1 MLFFCGGRAGLTLTR
16 HGRAKRIDSVN
27 SVLPWKV
34 GRPKPTPHLRLCASS
49 PRSGHRQ
56 GETWQPTCL
65 DTTKRKSCIQG
76 LPAPLPSPNAAK
88 VPLLLR
94 HSGSSL
100 TWSACGNLT
109 HGFGATLVSGPCLHK
124 SADSYNQK
132 TNKQKQRPPEPPGL
146 PSLHTSCPVTQA
158 ARDPW
163 PRPSSFSP
171 RKASPEARISCGC
184 LDSGAP
190 VHSPHLPRG
199 LDLQGLPALL
209 LVEGD
214 EPVCPSRKCM
224 VKCQSQL
231 QCK

>member
-1 MLFFCGGRAGLTLTR
+1 MLFFCQSRSYPHQAWPGKA
-16 HGRAKRIDSVN
+16 DSVN

-34 GRPKPTPHLRLCASS
+34 GRPKPTPHLRLCARS
-49 PRSGHRQ
+49 PRSGRRQ

-76 LPAPLPSPNAAK
+76 PPCPPPQSQPSQGPAPPEALWLFLDPVCLWQP
-88 VPLLLR
+88 
-94 HSGSSL
+94 H
-100 TWSACGNLT
+100 TWFWSY
-109 HGFGATLVSGPCLHK
+109 PY
-124 SADSYNQK
+124 SYNQK
-132 TNKQKQRPPEPPGL
+132 MNKQKQRPPEPPGL

-199 LDLQGLPALL
+199 LDLQGLQALL
-209 LVEGD
+209 LVEGE